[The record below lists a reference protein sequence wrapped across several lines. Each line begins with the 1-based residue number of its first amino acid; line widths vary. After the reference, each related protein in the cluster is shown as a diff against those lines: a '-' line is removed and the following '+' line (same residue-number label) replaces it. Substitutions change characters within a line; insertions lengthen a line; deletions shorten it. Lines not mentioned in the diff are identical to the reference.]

1 MKIKEIIAEEFAYD
15 YAEPYGIFEPEDFIA
30 KIKEWA
36 TDDLNFMDS
45 FLLATEGLQEEWPE
59 LHDQVCAILKPY
71 ALRFLLKIAKNENVP
86 QGWDV
91 GEYFNHWMELIHTE
105 LKPDWPELAKIS
117 AVANR
122 AFDYHKTESLSE
134 APSMADEDAIF
145 NSLHNAQRGNAKLA
159 VQHIFYRVE
168 DPTFAVQLPVEA
180 DEKRAINKYKD
191 VYVKG
196 LLQWIRGDFSDG
208 ENDWQVISNV
218 IQYLQHN
225 GINWPEFKV
234 MQQALA
240 HNENK

>member
-1 MKIKEIIAEEFAYD
+1 MPRGWDDGD
-15 YAEPYGIFEPEDFIA
+15 YFNSWIGHIR
-30 KIKEWA
+30 K
-36 TDDLNFMDS
+36 DLRPN
-45 FLLATEGLQEEWPE
+45 WPE
-59 LHDQVCAILKPY
+59 LVQI
-71 ALRFLLKIAKNENVP
+71 E
-86 QGWDV
+86 
-91 GEYFNHWMELIHTE
+91 T
-105 LKPDWPELAKIS
+105 
-117 AVANR
+117 VANK
-122 AFDYHKTESLSE
+122 AFAHGKTESLSE

-168 DPTFAVQLPVEA
+168 DPTFAEQLPVEA